1 LAKKSP
7 KTTKF
12 YVFFKKIFGT
22 VRKHY
27 NFVLCINTIFGY
39 TKHFITMN
47 KGDLIDKIA
56 EGAGLKKTEAAAALN
71 ATLEAITNAL
81 KGGEKITL
89 VGFGSLDVAYRS
101 ARKGINPST
110 QKEIKIGDKVTVKFK
125 AGKELA
131 AAVDNKT
138 LKTSLKKEDKKPAKK
153 K

>member
-1 LAKKSP
+1 MFFLKK
-7 KTTKF
+7 
-12 YVFFKKIFGT
+12 YLE
-22 VRKHY
+22 
-27 NFVLCINTIFGY
+27 LCENTIILYCASTQYLITLNIFI
-39 TKHFITMN
+39 ITMN

-56 EGAGLKKTEAAAALN
+56 EGAGLKKTEATAALN

-138 LKTSLKKEDKKPAKK
+138 LKTSLKKEEKKPAKK

>member
-1 LAKKSP
+1 MELSE
-7 KTTKF
+7 
-12 YVFFKKIFGT
+12 
-22 VRKHY
+22 
-27 NFVLCINTIFGY
+27 NTIILYYASTQYLNTLNIF
-39 TKHFITMN
+39 FTMN

-56 EGAGLKKTEAAAALN
+56 EGAGLKKTDAAAALN
-71 ATLEAITNAL
+71 ATLDAITNAL

-89 VGFGSLDVAYRS
+89 VGFGSLDVAYRN

-138 LKTSLKKEDKKPAKK
+138 LKTSLKKEEKKPAKK